1 MVRTTLLA
9 ATLGAALAQLVP
21 LVDTDAGGIP
31 VTATTEYGDVVG
43 RFDRKDGVNR
53 FYGVRFAQSTAGA
66 NRFKPPQPPLPW
78 VTPMQAT
85 TKTSCAQWSGQVPAG
100 SGNPGWQGSE
110 DCLMMTIVTPGQP
123 NFPSLPTVP
132 PANTYPVQFWIYGGG
147 FSSES
152 FPFFQF
158 KDSYYAG
165 GDATNLAHLPNNG
178 KTVSVFG
185 QYRVNYLGGLSHPSL
200 RGGIAG
206 QTTSGNYHV
215 LDIHEG
221 LKWTSRNI
229 ANFGGDPARVTI
241 QGESAGST
249 MTFMQVASPL
259 NYPPNVPAPLFRAAI
274 GQSLWPVSGNGVTF
288 SQSIRDASGDG
299 VVAAI
304 GCWPSYDSSTTA
316 SASDLATIAA
326 CLRAADGVTTAQ
338 AIQGAQIDSTAFDA
352 VYGSGAL
359 EYIGFQ
365 GIGYYPCVDG
375 YALTKAPVD
384 HYRDGIASQV
394 HILVGQNANEDTL
407 FVPSFMPVGS
417 GGYMFEFGYFY
428 AIWSSALDETSTIG
442 QVLAYS
448 FAMNA
453 TILESQNYYTA
464 IVDDY
469 QRQVA
474 MADDGYFSTNLANLL
489 DIFAAN
495 PGRPAN
501 SLFRYIF
508 AQPNT
513 GVMDGFPAFG
523 VPHTADMTYTWG
535 YYEMGYNALT
545 DNMFGMPGPL
555 PIPDG
560 ERAMGVSM
568 KVHWTNFFHTG
579 NPTVAGDG
587 TTPFTAV
594 TTTEKHTMVYKA
606 EIPTGGA
613 GLDPCVAFL
622 SCLPEP
628 TNDFRRPAATMWLSS
643 MATTPPA
650 ATCTGAVTVGYTHTA
665 TQTYADQCS
674 IVVGSGVWTQYAGK
688 NCYDG
693 AGATGLGLLGYVQ
706 TVDACKTRCIAS
718 SGCSGITIYT
728 ASNWKACYSRTN
740 IVPAQCASS
749 ANFDTY
755 TVSAGQIAAP
765 GAGWTANVGKN
776 CYSGMGATDL
786 GLLGYTQS
794 LDDCKNMCNARAG
807 CEAVTVT
814 SGSPSGYE
822 ACFARADVV
831 IAQCAASTVYDT
843 HTNNA
848 YMGSGKL
855 AGTDPSTGQPF
866 ANVDRGVAYGN
877 STAAVL
883 GTQEKATT
891 DKTLPI
897 VLGVLGSVA
906 IITTGIVVVIR
917 GKQAATAPKD
927 AKVVEIQKAAAAA
940 NWA

>member
-9 ATLGAALAQLVP
+9 ATLGAALAQLIP
-21 LVDTDAGGIP
+21 LVDVDAGGIP
-31 VTATTEYGDVVG
+31 ITATTEYGDVVG
-43 RFDRKDGVNR
+43 RFSRLDGVSR
-53 FYGVRFAQSTAGA
+53 FFGVRIAQTTAGA
-66 NRFKPPQPPLPW
+66 NRYKNPIPPIPW
-78 VTPMQAT
+78 TTPQQAT
-85 TKTSCAQWSGQVPAG
+85 TKTSCAQWSGNVPAL
-100 SGNPGWQGSE
+100 SGTPGWQGSE
-110 DCLMMTIVTPGQP
+110 DCLFISIVAPGQP
-123 NFPSLPTVP
+123 NIPSLPTVAP
-132 PANTYPVQFWIYGGG
+132 NGTYPVQFWIYGGG

-152 FPFFQF
+152 FPFFNY

-165 GDATNLAHLPNNG
+165 GDATNLAHLPANG
-178 KTVSVFG
+178 KTVSVFVN
-185 QYRVNYLGGLSHPSL
+185 YRVMYLGGLSHPAL
-200 RGGIAG
+200 RGGISG
-206 QTTSGNYHV
+206 QTASGNYHV
-215 LDIHEG
+215 MDVHEG
-221 LKWTSRNI
+221 LKWVSRNI
-229 ANFGGDPARVTI
+229 GNFGGDPARVTI
-241 QGESAGST
+241 QGESAGAT

-259 NYPPNVPAPLFRAAI
+259 NYPPNVPAPLVVGAI
-274 GQSLWPVSGNGVTF
+274 GQSLWPVAGNGVSF
-288 SQSIRDASGDG
+288 SQTIRDAAGDG
-299 VVAAI
+299 LIAAI

-316 SASDLATIAA
+316 SSLDLITIAN

-338 AIQGAQIDSTAFDA
+338 AIQSAQPDEASFDA
-352 VYGSGAL
+352 VHGSGAL
-359 EYIGFQ
+359 GYINFQ
-365 GIGYYPCVDG
+365 GIGWYPCVNGDS
-375 YALTKAPVD
+375 LTKAPSD

-394 HILVGQNANEDTL
+394 HIMVGQNANEDTL
-407 FVPSFMPVGS
+407 FIPSLYPVGS

-428 AIWSSALDETSTIG
+428 AIWTSSLDITSTIA
-442 QVLAYS
+442 QVVAYS
-448 FAMNA
+448 LSMNYS
-453 TILESQNYYTA
+453 ILESQNYYTA
-464 IVDDY
+464 MVDDY

-474 MADDGYFSTNLANLL
+474 MADDGYFSAGLAHLL

-513 GVMDGFPAFG
+513 GPTDGYPAFG
-523 VPHTADMTYTWG
+523 VPHTADLTYTWG

-545 DNMFGMPGPL
+545 DNMFGMPGPF
-555 PIPDG
+555 PIPAD

-568 KVHWTNFFHTG
+568 KVHWANFFHTG

-587 TTPFTAV
+587 ATPFQAV
-594 TTTEKHTMVYKA
+594 TATEKHSMVYKA
-606 EIPTGGA
+606 EIASGGA
-613 GLDPCVAFL
+613 ALDPCVAFI

-628 TNDFRRPAATMWLSS
+628 TADFRRPAATMWLSS

-650 ATCTGAVTVGYTHTA
+650 ATCTGAVTVGYSRTSTA
-665 TQTYADQCS
+665 TFADQCS
-674 IVVGSGVWTQYAGK
+674 VVVGSGVWTQYAGK

-693 AGATGLGLLGYVQ
+693 AGATSLGLLGYVQ

-740 IVPAQCASS
+740 IVISQCDTSS
-749 ANFDTY
+749 NFDTY

-765 GAGWTANVGKN
+765 GPGWTANVGKN
-776 CYSGMGATDL
+776 CYSGKGATDL
-786 GLLGYTQS
+786 GLLGYFQS
-794 LDDCKNMCNARAG
+794 LDDCKNACNGRAG

-814 SGSPSGYE
+814 SGSSSGYE

-831 IAQCAASTVYDT
+831 IAQCGDSTLYDT

-877 STAAVL
+877 ST
-883 GTQEKATT
+883 GTQEKAAT

-906 IITTGIVVVIR
+906 IITAGVVAVIR

-927 AKVVEIQKAAAAA
+927 AKVVEIQRAAAAA